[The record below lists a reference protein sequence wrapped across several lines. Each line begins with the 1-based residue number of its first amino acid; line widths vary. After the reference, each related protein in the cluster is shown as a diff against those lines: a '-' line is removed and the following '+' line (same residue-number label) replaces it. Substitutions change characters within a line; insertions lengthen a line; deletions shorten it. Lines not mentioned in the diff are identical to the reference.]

1 MDYVL
6 LSPEEAAAL
15 LSLSAQEIVGLIE
28 SGELGGLKVAGHWRV
43 PLKSITQM
51 LAVGM
56 KPQTARAIEQV
67 FEDHATWQRV
77 FGAHPEVT
85 QQLEAGELPLDA
97 THAEY
102 LRRLFALTEPPAVA
116 AAPSVALA
124 GEVLRRVRTVLGT
137 RAAIGFVLPDAARL
151 AAEVGQ
157 PTEHAWA
164 TDVLAPIAARL
175 VREDPAVADLG
186 CFLAE

>member
-28 SGELGGLKVAGHWRV
+28 SGELGGLRVAGQWKV

-56 KPQTARAIEQV
+56 QAQTARALEQV
-67 FEDHATWQRV
+67 FADHATWKRV

-85 QQLEAGELPLDA
+85 QQIEAGEFPVGSVGA
-97 THAEY
+97 Y
-102 LRRLFALTEPPAVA
+102 LKEAIAISRDQRQGRVA
-116 AAPSVALA
+116 ADNTDPVLQDEHYD
-124 GEVLRRVRTVLGT
+124 GEEGERR
-137 RAAIGFVLPDAARL
+137 A
-151 AAEVGQ
+151 
-157 PTEHAWA
+157 
-164 TDVLAPIAARL
+164 
-175 VREDPAVADLG
+175 
-186 CFLAE
+186 

>member
-15 LSLSAQEIVGLIE
+15 LNVSAQEIVGLIE

-43 PLKSITQM
+43 PLKAITQM

-56 KPQTARAIEQV
+56 KAQTARALEKV

-85 QQLEAGELPLDA
+85 QQIESGQFPVGSVGAYLKEAIAISREQQRGRVAGANADPSLQDADYDKEGE
-97 THAEY
+97 
-102 LRRLFALTEPPAVA
+102 RRA
-116 AAPSVALA
+116 
-124 GEVLRRVRTVLGT
+124 
-137 RAAIGFVLPDAARL
+137 
-151 AAEVGQ
+151 
-157 PTEHAWA
+157 
-164 TDVLAPIAARL
+164 
-175 VREDPAVADLG
+175 
-186 CFLAE
+186 

>member
-15 LSLSAQEIVGLIE
+15 LNVGAQEIVELIE

-56 KPQTARAIEQV
+56 KAQTARALEKV

-85 QQLEAGELPLDA
+85 QQIEAGDFPVGSVGAYLKEAIAISRDQRRGRVAGGNTDPSLQDENCDA
-97 THAEY
+97 DGE
-102 LRRLFALTEPPAVA
+102 RRA
-116 AAPSVALA
+116 
-124 GEVLRRVRTVLGT
+124 
-137 RAAIGFVLPDAARL
+137 
-151 AAEVGQ
+151 
-157 PTEHAWA
+157 
-164 TDVLAPIAARL
+164 
-175 VREDPAVADLG
+175 
-186 CFLAE
+186 